1 MASRGLI
8 RRDVA
13 NFLERAISMPLQNPL
28 LHKPTRAFPKSIA
41 IIGAGTIGPDI
52 GYYLKSAVDDLTLYL
67 VDISQEALDR
77 GRRRFEDYAR
87 KAVERGRMRRQ
98 QADKVLANV
107 HTTTNYDDIA
117 GVDWALEA
125 ATEDIALKHRIF
137 AQLES
142 LLRPDAIITSNT
154 SSLPAGTIFANLKN
168 RRRATVTHFF
178 APAWRNPIVEVID
191 WKDADP
197 NLAPDLSWFFCATGK
212 TPLVTADAPCFM
224 LDRIFDNWCN
234 DAALMLKT
242 ATAAQIDTV
251 AGEFVHAGPFFVLN
265 MANGNPIIVETN
277 TLQAKAEGAHYTPA
291 EIFNSVDRWKTVA
304 PGKRVE
310 APAEAAAAVRDR
322 LIGVLASQSCDILDR
337 KIGAAADLELGC
349 RLALGF
355 RQGPLDLLKSIG
367 ETETTRIVARMR
379 AERPGMP
386 LPAKPIAGYQDF
398 LRNLLVDD
406 AGGVKIITIRRPEA
420 MNALHDELTDEILSV
435 LRRYESDPATRG
447 FVIVGYGP
455 RAFCAG
461 ADIGR
466 FPRMLGKADE
476 ATQYARDCSRLLM
489 HLDRMEK
496 PVVAAVNGMA
506 LGGGLELALRCH
518 AIVATTSA
526 TMQFPEVTLGIA
538 PGIGAMVVP
547 FRRWPAGA
555 ETFAAMLR
563 QARKLDMATAHRL
576 GVVDELATDYADLVA
591 RAVARVGALAARPRE
606 NFDAP
611 VKLAPLATAEP
622 VADGGQVL
630 SREIIAIMDKAIAE
644 AAAAP
649 SFGAALE
656 IGYRAFGAS
665 ACAAAARE
673 GIASFLERRA
683 PDFSKTG

>member
-1 MASRGLI
+1 MS
-8 RRDVA
+8 
-13 NFLERAISMPLQNPL
+13 LQNPL
-28 LHKPTRAFPKSIA
+28 LHKPTRAFPKAIA

-77 GRRRFEDYAR
+77 ARRRFEDYAR
-87 KAVERGRMRRQ
+87 KAVERGRMRKA
-98 QADKVLANV
+98 QAEAVLANL
-107 HTTTNYDDIA
+107 HTTTSYDEIA

-125 ATEDIALKHRIF
+125 ATEDVALKHRIF
-137 AQLES
+137 SQLES
-142 LLRPDAIITSNT
+142 LLRPGAIITSNT
-154 SSLPAGTIFANLKN
+154 SSLPAATIFSKLKN
-168 RRRATVTHFF
+168 KRRATVTHFF

-191 WKDADP
+191 WKEADP
-197 NLAPDLSWFFCATGK
+197 DLVRDVASFLCATGK
-212 TPLVTADAPCFM
+212 VPLVTADAPCFM

-234 DAALMLKT
+234 EAALMLPR

-251 AGEFVHAGPFFVLN
+251 ASEFVHAGPFFVLN

-277 TLQAKAEGAHYTPA
+277 TLQAESEGAHYTPA
-291 EIFNSVDRWKTVA
+291 AIFDSVDRWKTIS
-304 PGKRVE
+304 PGKRVDT
-310 APAEAAAAVRDR
+310 PPEAAVAVRDR
-322 LIGVLASQSCDILDR
+322 LIGVLVSQSCDILDR
-337 KIGAAADLELGC
+337 SIGSAADLELGC

-355 RQGPLDLLKSIG
+355 KQGPLDLLKKLDEK
-367 ETETTRIVARMR
+367 ETARIVERMR

-386 LPAKPIAGYQDF
+386 LPKGPISGYQDF
-398 LRNLLVDD
+398 LRHLLVDD
-406 AGGVKIITIRRPEA
+406 VGEVKIITIRRPEA

-435 LRRYESDPATRG
+435 LHKYESDSATRG
-447 FVIVGYGP
+447 FVLVGYGS

-489 HLDRMEK
+489 HLDRMHK

-518 AIVATTSA
+518 AIVATAGA
-526 TMQFPEVTLGIA
+526 TMQFPEVTLGIV

-547 FRRWPAGA
+547 FRRWPVGA

-563 QARKLDMATAHRL
+563 QARKLDAATAHRL
-576 GVVDELATDYADLVA
+576 GIVDELAMDYADLVV
-591 RAVARVGALAARPRE
+591 RAVARVEALAGKPGR
-606 NFDAP
+606 DYDSP
-611 VKLAPLATAEP
+611 VDLAPLAPVEP
-622 VADGGQVL
+622 ISDSGQIL

-644 AAAAP
+644 AAAAT
-649 SFGAALE
+649 SFEAALE